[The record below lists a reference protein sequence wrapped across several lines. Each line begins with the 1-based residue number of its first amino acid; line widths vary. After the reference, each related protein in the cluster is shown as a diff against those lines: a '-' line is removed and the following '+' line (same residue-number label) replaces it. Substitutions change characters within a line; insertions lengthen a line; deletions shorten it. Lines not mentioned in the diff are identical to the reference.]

1 MPNPKI
7 MYLCKYCKKEYPNYE
22 ECEGHE
28 KSHDVDFDGADAKE
42 IAAKLR
48 VLGEIA
54 DAEAYQNNTIAGMP
68 VKSFKSLMTEAA
80 KKLACK

>member
-1 MPNPKI
+1 

-22 ECEGHE
+22 ECEKHE

-42 IAAKLR
+42 IA
-48 VLGEIA
+48 
-54 DAEAYQNNTIAGMP
+54 DAEAYQINNTIAGMP

>member
-7 MYLCKYCKKEYPNYE
+7 MYLCKYCKKKYPNYE
-22 ECEGHE
+22 ECERHE

-48 VLGEIA
+48 VLEEIA
-54 DAEAYQNNTIAGMP
+54 DAEAYQINNTIAGMP
-68 VKSFKSLMTEAA
+68 VKSLITEAA